1 MPTGSLGGIHDLGRN
16 ADVTQKLTS
25 VTHSLPRKQLKKKK
39 KKKKKKSLVVPGHR
53 RFLMTRKAENLGF
66 TEEEEIKNLT
76 EGFKKN

>member
-16 ADVTQKLTS
+16 ADITQKLTS

-39 KKKKKKSLVVPGHR
+39 KSLVVPEHR

-66 TEEEEIKNLT
+66 TEEQEIKNLT